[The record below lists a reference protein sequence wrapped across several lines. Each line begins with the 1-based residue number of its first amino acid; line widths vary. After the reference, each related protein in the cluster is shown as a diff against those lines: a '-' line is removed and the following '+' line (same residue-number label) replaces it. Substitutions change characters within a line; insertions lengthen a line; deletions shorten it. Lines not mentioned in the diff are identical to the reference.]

1 MVLEGMKDFAV
12 LEAPDPN
19 STPPER
25 RPGRVGGTLKTPA
38 RAGPAPR
45 TPANG
50 GVMPLRNWPAPLPIA
65 ASLKRAPAASL
76 RTQITPPTSGVFGL
90 PFHLLFLASRERYLD
105 RLGHLD
111 HRVPTIRAAEV

>member
-1 MVLEGMKDFAV
+1 MNTFAHTISPSAIAAMDGVRVKSTAQHMVLEGMKDLAV

-25 RPGRVGGTLKTPA
+25 RPGRAGGTLKAPA

-50 GVMPLRNWPAPLPIA
+50 GVMPLRNWPHPY
-65 ASLKRAPAASL
+65 
-76 RTQITPPTSGVFGL
+76 
-90 PFHLLFLASRERYLD
+90 SR
-105 RLGHLD
+105 
-111 HRVPTIRAAEV
+111 